1 MDIIVRIEYENNYI
15 SFIWLIFG
23 YNRLSKPLILAWI
36 IFGFKFWN
44 IFMTIVISISAT
56 HFLILRI
63 KPSLDFDDQFPAY
76 TCCLEIPKKNLN
88 WSNLGAIWWIMVSGY
103 KIYIIFGQ
111 KILGFFK
118 KTLYIDRFQVK
129 IQKMWKKFFLNEN
142 VADTFF
148 GVF

>member
-56 HFLILRI
+56 HFLILQI
-63 KPSLDFDDQFPAY
+63 KPSLDFADQFPAY
-76 TCCLEIPKKNLN
+76 TCCFEIPKKILN

-111 KILGFFK
+111 KILGFFRK
-118 KTLYIDRFQVK
+118 LCTSISHKNSENV
-129 IQKMWKKFFLNEN
+129 KKFF
-142 VADTFF
+142 F
-148 GVF
+148 

>member
-63 KPSLDFDDQFPAY
+63 KPSLDFADQFPAY
-76 TCCLEIPKKNLN
+76 TCCFEIPKKKKFSIGQIWGLFGEL
-88 WSNLGAIWWIMVSGY
+88 WSQGT
-103 KIYIIFGQ
+103 KYISF
-111 KILGFFK
+111 LVK
-118 KTLYIDRFQVK
+118 KSWVFLKNFVHQFYIK
-129 IQKMWKKFFLNEN
+129 IQKMWKFF
-142 VADTFF
+142 FF
-148 GVF
+148 

>member
-1 MDIIVRIEYENNYI
+1 MDIIVWIEYENNYI

-63 KPSLDFDDQFPAY
+63 KPSLDFADQFQAY
-76 TCCLEIPKKNLN
+76 TCCFFKIPKKFSIGRIWGLFGGL
-88 WSNLGAIWWIMVSGY
+88 WSRGTKYVSFWVKKSWVFCASISHKNSKNVK
-103 KIYIIFGQ
+103 KIF
-111 KILGFFK
+111 FFK
-118 KTLYIDRFQVK
+118 YECSGHIFWSIL
-129 IQKMWKKFFLNEN
+129 
-142 VADTFF
+142 TF
-148 GVF
+148 

>member
-63 KPSLDFDDQFPAY
+63 KPSLDFADQFPAY
-76 TCCLEIPKKNLN
+76 TCCFKIPKKFSIGRIWGLFGGL
-88 WSNLGAIWWIMVSGY
+88 WSRGT
-103 KIYIIFGQ
+103 KYISFWV
-111 KILGFFK
+111 K
-118 KTLYIDRFQVK
+118 KLTKNFVREFHVK
-129 IQKMWKKFFLNEN
+129 IQKMRNFFFFLNVN

>member
-63 KPSLDFDDQFPAY
+63 KPSLDFADQFPAY
-76 TCCLEIPKKNLN
+76 TCCFKIPKKFSIGRIWGLFGGL
-88 WSNLGAIWWIMVSGY
+88 WSQGTKYISFWVKNFWKIDQKLCMWISRKNSKNV
-103 KIYIIFGQ
+103 
-111 KILGFFK
+111 
-118 KTLYIDRFQVK
+118 
-129 IQKMWKKFFLNEN
+129 KFF
-142 VADTFF
+142 FF
-148 GVF
+148 WMWM